1 MQFLGNYKITKI
13 FGQYSDKNICIAVFY
28 VPEIPH
34 PFHSL
39 SEYLIKYIQK
49 WERSVKKWRK
59 R

>member
-1 MQFLGNYKITKI
+1 MQFLSNYKITKI
-13 FGQYSDKNICIAVFY
+13 FGQYSDKNICIAVFN

-49 WERSVKKWRK
+49 WERSVKK
-59 R
+59 